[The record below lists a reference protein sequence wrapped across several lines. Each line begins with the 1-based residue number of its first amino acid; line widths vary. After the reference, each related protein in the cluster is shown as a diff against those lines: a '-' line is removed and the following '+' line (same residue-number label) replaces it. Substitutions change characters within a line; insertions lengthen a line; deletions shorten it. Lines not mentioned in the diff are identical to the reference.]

1 MYIEIV
7 ESDCDIYVCMYGIVV
22 CCIGMY
28 VLCTEWVAGCIMYI
42 CSVYCCVLVSVFG

>member
-7 ESDCDIYVCMYGIVV
+7 ENDCIYVCMYGIVV

-28 VLCTEWVAGCIMYI
+28 VYVFCTEWVAGCIS
-42 CSVYCCVLVSVFG
+42 SVYCYVLVSVFG